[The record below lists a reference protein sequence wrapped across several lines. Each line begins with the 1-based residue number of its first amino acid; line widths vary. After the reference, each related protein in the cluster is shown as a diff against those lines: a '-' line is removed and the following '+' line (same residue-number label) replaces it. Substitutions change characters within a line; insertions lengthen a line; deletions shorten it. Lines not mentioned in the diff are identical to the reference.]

1 MRNYSRGKK
10 ENWRTQEIG
19 KVWNEDGKQDLESA
33 EKIKQENVR
42 RRGRA
47 EPHKVGLTL
56 VTIQAIVFDV
66 MCWYAPHYRNY
77 SVEIHAYNRRYSI
90 VAAWAYTIYAV
101 E

>member
-1 MRNYSRGKK
+1 MIRKRTNQEQREAFEELQQRKK
-10 ENWRTQEIG
+10 CKTQR
-19 KVWNEDGKQDLESA
+19 ESKA
-33 EKIKQENVR
+33 AQ
-42 RRGRA
+42 GRIDSC
-47 EPHKVGLTL
+47 HNSGNCV
-56 VTIQAIVFDV
+56 DV

>member
-1 MRNYSRGKK
+1 MD
-10 ENWRTQEIG
+10 
-19 KVWNEDGKQDLESA
+19 EDGKQDLESA
-33 EKIKQENVR
+33 EKIKQEKCKTQR
-42 RRGRA
+42 ESKAAQGRIDSC
-47 EPHKVGLTL
+47 HNSGNCV
-56 VTIQAIVFDV
+56 DV